1 MLAFIKANIYNIIT
15 IAILAII
22 IALII
27 NNLVKKKK
35 SGKGSCGGDCS
46 SCGVE
51 CNHLTASKYITTLL
65 VIDGMSCGMCE
76 AHINDVVRREFK
88 VKSVHSSHKNKTCEI
103 VSNEP
108 LDEEKLKKV
117 IGDTGYTVK
126 AIHSTAN
133 AK

>member
-1 MLAFIKANIYNIIT
+1 MLAFLKANIYNIIT
-15 IAILAII
+15 IAVLAVIV
-22 IALII
+22 ALII
-27 NNLVKKKK
+27 NSLIKKKK

-46 SCGVE
+46 SCGVG
-51 CNHLTASKYITTLL
+51 CSHSTASKYVTTLL

-88 VKSVHSSHKNKTCEI
+88 VKSVHSSLKNKTCEI
-103 VSNEP
+103 VSKEP

>member
-1 MLAFIKANIYNIIT
+1 MLAFLKANIYNIIT
-15 IAILAII
+15 IAVLAVIV
-22 IALII
+22 ALII
-27 NNLVKKKK
+27 NSLIKKKK

-46 SCGVE
+46 SCGVG
-51 CNHLTASKYITTLL
+51 CSHSTASKYVTTLL

-88 VKSVHSSHKNKTCEI
+88 VKSVHSSHKIKTCEI
-103 VSNEP
+103 VSKEP

>member
-15 IAILAII
+15 IAILAVI

-103 VSNEP
+103 VSKEP
-108 LDEEKLKKV
+108 LDEKKLKKV